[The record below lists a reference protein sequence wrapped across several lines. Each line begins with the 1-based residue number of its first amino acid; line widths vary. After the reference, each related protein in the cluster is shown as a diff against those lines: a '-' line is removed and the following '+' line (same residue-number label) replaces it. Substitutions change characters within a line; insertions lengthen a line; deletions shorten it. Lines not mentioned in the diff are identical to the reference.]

1 MGRGIY
7 YFPTFNCADGVA
19 FTYMSTQVTIYEP
32 FRAGLPPLRAYFR
45 QLWSRR
51 TFISEFARA
60 ELREQNFDSVFG
72 QLWLILNPL
81 LLSGV
86 YFLLIYIIRGSSDST
101 RYAHLTASLFLFY
114 MIGNSL
120 SGGVKSITSG
130 QRLIMNTAF
139 PRIMLPISATVVAL
153 FKFIPTLA
161 VFFILRAL
169 VGLPYSWQMF
179 WAIPVFLV
187 ALLMS
192 LGMAITISCINVYF
206 RDISNFLPYITRSLL
221 YLSPILFE
229 ATTLSPKIRKFE
241 TFNPLFSLID
251 SWSRAVVHASAPD
264 MNSLLQSLLWALG
277 IFLIGTYFFLSRERD
292 FAVRL

>member
-1 MGRGIY
+1 
-7 YFPTFNCADGVA
+7 
-19 FTYMSTQVTIYEP
+19 MSTQVTIYEP
-32 FRAGLPPLRAYFR
+32 FRAGLPPLGAYFR

-51 TFISEFARA
+51 TFIAEFARA
-60 ELREQNFDSVFG
+60 ELRDQNYDSVFG

-86 YFLLIYIIRGSSDST
+86 YFLLIYIIGGSSDSA

-114 MIGNSL
+114 LISNSL

-139 PRIMLPISATVVAL
+139 PRVMLPISATVVAL

-161 VFFILRAL
+161 VFFVLRTV
-169 VGLPYSWQMF
+169 VGLSYSWEML
-179 WAIPVFLV
+179 WAVPILLI

-206 RDISNFLPYITRSLL
+206 RDIANFLPYVTRSLL

-229 ATTLSPKIRKFE
+229 ASSISSRIKTFE
-241 TFNPLFSLID
+241 VFNPLFSLLD
-251 SWSRAVVHASAPD
+251 SWSQAIVHASAPD
-264 MNSLLQSLLWALG
+264 MHLLLQSVLWAVG
-277 IFLIGTYFFLSRERD
+277 IFLLGTYFFLSRERD